1 MQEKQEYLET
11 KIKPIMENLIFQ
23 LVSERPDNPS
33 LFMIDWLQ
41 KTGGYNA
48 NNLTHDEKKELEV
61 LRMDISK
68 YREMEGANL
77 NEEAVHSEESEEE
90 EEKVE
95 NLEARKKQIKG
106 KGPRIGVSAEAYGQ
120 FNKKED
126 FKPRYIKKNEN
137 QIARIKSRI
146 LQSFIFTN
154 LDQKDVGNVI
164 GAMEE
169 KIFNPGEAVIR
180 QGEQG
185 DCLFVVESGDLECFK
200 RFTKDAPET
209 FLKKYTTGDSFGELA
224 LLYNAPRAATILAK
238 TKAICWALDRETF
251 NNIVKDAARK
261 KREKYETFLRSVPI
275 LESIEDYELT
285 QVCDAL
291 KSCSFKEG
299 DYVIREVKK
308 YIEIIFLFILKFFFV
323 G

>member
-11 KIKPIMENLIFQ
+11 KVKPIMENLIFQ

-41 KTGGYNA
+41 KTGGYNS
-48 NNLTHDEKKELEV
+48 NNLTHDEKKELES
-61 LRMDISK
+61 LRRDISK

-77 NEEAVHSEESEEE
+77 NEEVMNSDESQEEE

-95 NLEARKKQIKG
+95 NLEAKKKQIKG
-106 KGPRIGVSAEAYGQ
+106 KGPRIGVSAEVYGQ

-146 LQSFIFTN
+146 LQSFIFSN

-164 GAMEE
+164 GAMDE
-169 KIFNPGEAVIR
+169 KIYNPGDAVIR

-185 DCLFVVESGDLECFK
+185 DCLFVVESGELDCYK
-200 RFTKDAPET
+200 RFGKDALET
-209 FLKKYTTGDSFGELA
+209 FLKKYAAGDSFGELS
-224 LLYNAPRAATILAK
+224 LLYNAPRAATILAN

-261 KREKYETFLRSVPI
+261 KREKYEAFLRSVPI
-275 LESIEDYELT
+275 LESIESYELS

-299 DYVIREVKK
+299 DYVIREVK
-308 YIEIIFLFILKFFFV
+308 INLSNKF
-323 G
+323 

>member
-11 KIKPIMENLIFQ
+11 KVKPIMENLIFQ

-41 KTGGYNA
+41 KTGGYNS
-48 NNLTHDEKKELEV
+48 NNLTHDEKKELES
-61 LRMDISK
+61 LRRDISK

-77 NEEAVHSEESEEE
+77 NEEVINSDESQEEE

-95 NLEARKKQIKG
+95 NLEAKKKQIKG
-106 KGPRIGVSAEAYGQ
+106 KGPRIGVSAEVYGQ

-126 FKPRYIKKNEN
+126 FKPRFIKKNEN

-146 LQSFIFTN
+146 LQSFIFSN

-164 GAMEE
+164 GAMDE
-169 KIFNPGEAVIR
+169 KIYNPGDAVIR

-185 DCLFVVESGDLECFK
+185 DCLFVVESGDLDCYK
-200 RFTKDAPET
+200 RFGKDAPET
-209 FLKKYTTGDSFGELA
+209 FLKKYAAGDSFGELS

-261 KREKYETFLRSVPI
+261 KREKYEAFLRSVPI
-275 LESIEDYELT
+275 LESIESYELS

-299 DYVIREVKK
+299 DYVIREVK
-308 YIEIIFLFILKFFFV
+308 INLSNKF
-323 G
+323 

>member
-11 KIKPIMENLIFQ
+11 KVKPIMENLIFQ

-41 KTGGYNA
+41 KTGGYNS
-48 NNLTHDEKKELEV
+48 NNLTHDEKKELES
-61 LRMDISK
+61 LRRDISK

-77 NEEAVHSEESEEE
+77 NEEVINSDESQEEE

-95 NLEARKKQIKG
+95 NLEAKKKQIKG
-106 KGPRIGVSAEAYGQ
+106 KGPRIGVSAEVYGQ

-126 FKPRYIKKNEN
+126 FKPRFIKKNEN

-146 LQSFIFTN
+146 LQSFIFSN

-164 GAMEE
+164 GAMDE
-169 KIFNPGEAVIR
+169 KIYNPGDAVIR

-185 DCLFVVESGDLECFK
+185 DCLFVVESGELGCYK
-200 RFTKDAPET
+200 RFGKDAPET
-209 FLKKYTTGDSFGELA
+209 FLKNYAAGDSFGELS
-224 LLYNAPRAATILAK
+224 LLYNAPRAATILAN

-261 KREKYETFLRSVPI
+261 KREKYEAFLRSVPI
-275 LESIEDYELT
+275 LESIESYELS

-299 DYVIREVKK
+299 DYVIREVK
-308 YIEIIFLFILKFFFV
+308 INLSNKF
-323 G
+323 